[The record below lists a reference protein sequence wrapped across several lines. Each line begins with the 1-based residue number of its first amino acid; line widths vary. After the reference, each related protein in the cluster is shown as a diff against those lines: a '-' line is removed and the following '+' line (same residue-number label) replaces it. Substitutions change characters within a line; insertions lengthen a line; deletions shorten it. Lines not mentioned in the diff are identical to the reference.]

1 MNSFE
6 FHNPVKIVFGKI
18 EELAKLT
25 NELEPSSKV
34 LLIYGGGSIFK
45 NGVYDGV
52 KNALKS
58 HTVLE
63 FPGIEPNPHYETC
76 LKAVEL
82 IKAEKIDFLL
92 AVGGGSVI
100 DATKFIAAA
109 TLFDGEDP
117 WDILA
122 KGAEVKAAVPFG
134 AVLTLPA
141 TGSEMNNGSVITRS
155 STLEK
160 FAFMSEK
167 TFPKFSFLLPDAA
180 GSLPQKQVANGVVD
194 AFVHVLEQYLTYP
207 AGAPLQDR
215 FAEGILLTLKE
226 EGPKAFAQPSDYAA
240 MSNLMWSATMALNGL
255 IDCGAHTDWSVHMI
269 GHELTALHGIDHART
284 LAIALPGIW
293 TVLRTE
299 KREKLLQYGARVW
312 GIEAGSDDERITA
325 TIAQTEA
332 FFHSLGIPTHLSDY
346 QLGKETIENVVSRFE
361 KRGWKAFGDRRL
373 VTPNVVRKA
382 LETQL

>member
-6 FHNPVKIVFGKI
+6 FHNPVKIVFGKK
-18 EELAKLT
+18 EELAKLS
-25 NELEPSSKV
+25 NEIMPSSKI

-52 KNALKS
+52 KNALKGY
-58 HTVLE
+58 TVLE
-63 FPGIEPNPHYETC
+63 FPGVEPNPHYETC

-109 TLFDGEDP
+109 TLFEGGDP

-122 KGAEVKAAVPFG
+122 KGAEVKSAVPFG

-141 TGSEMNNGSVITRS
+141 TGSEMNNGSVITRA

-160 FAFMSEK
+160 FAFMSEQ

-194 AFVHVLEQYLTYP
+194 AFIHVIEQYLTYP

-226 EGPKAFAQPSDYAA
+226 EGPKVYANPADYAA

-255 IDCGAHTDWSVHMI
+255 IDCGVPTDWSVHMI

-284 LAIALPGIW
+284 LAIGLPGIW
-293 TVLRTE
+293 TVLKSE

-312 GIEAGSDDERITA
+312 GIETGSDDDRIAA
-325 TIAQTEA
+325 TIAQTEK
-332 FFHSLGIPTHLSDY
+332 FFHSLGVPTRLSDY
-346 QLGKETIENVVSRFE
+346 QLGKETIDNVVARFE

-373 VTPNVVRKA
+373 VTPTVVRQA
-382 LETQL
+382 LENQL